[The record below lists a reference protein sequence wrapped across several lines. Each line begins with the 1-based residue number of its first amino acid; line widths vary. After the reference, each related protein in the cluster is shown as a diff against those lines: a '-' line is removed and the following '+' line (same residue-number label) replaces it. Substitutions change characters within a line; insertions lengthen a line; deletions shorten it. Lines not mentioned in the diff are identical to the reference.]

1 MCDGKSA
8 AAELAEA
15 LQHINRLEK
24 CNDALERDA
33 ARLNKS
39 VAEMNFQI
47 DDLKDKLETELQRGA
62 RTRTE
67 KSASLERAQALE
79 ERSEDL
85 LRDVARLNKI
95 MQDKAVEHEQN
106 LEQEVQRF
114 RNTAAELAA
123 MRSEHDMLG
132 MQLGE
137 ARMEISRM
145 NEQAAQF
152 KMRARDEEREKSEL
166 LEKERERLRKVA
178 EESTWAHNGLNSL
191 TDEHEVLQQELLSLE
206 ESLIRKDQTGR
217 EQEVEMKRLRTRNE
231 ELEHQLQS
239 ISTAK
244 SNEMEEMAEL
254 AKSLQDRDAARETM
268 LTELQDRLNN
278 TRKSLAEVEGQLRE
292 VT

>member
-1 MCDGKSA
+1 MCDGESA

-15 LQHINRLEK
+15 HQHINRLEK

-39 VAEMNFQI
+39 VAEMNLQI

-67 KSASLERAQALE
+67 KSASLEREQALE

-95 MQDKAVEHEQN
+95 MQDKAVEHQQN

-123 MRSEHDMLG
+123 MRSEHDTLG

-145 NEQAAQF
+145 NEQVAQF
-152 KMRARDEEREKSEL
+152 KMRARDEERAKSEL
-166 LEKERERLRKVA
+166 LEKERQKLRKVA

-231 ELEHQLQS
+231 ELEQQLQS

-244 SNEMEEMAEL
+244 SNEMREMAEL
-254 AKSLQDRDAARETM
+254 AKTLQDRDAARETM

-278 TRKSLAEVEGQLRE
+278 TRKSLAEIEGQLRE